1 MGFLCHHFI
10 MTLNDAKSPK
20 KSHQYFCEKC
30 DYITIRKKDYDK
42 HLLTRKHKMMTNDD
56 TKVPKSPAN
65 HVCSCGKS
73 YKYRQGLFQHKK
85 KCAYIIDENENM
97 CQPVHQENSSKSII
111 SPTKQQ
117 IQKKSNLMLSE
128 STGENDYKEMFIE
141 MVHQN
146 KELQKTLIKQ
156 QEQINEIIP
165 KIGNTTNSHNTQ
177 NNHFNVQLFL
187 NEQCKD
193 AVNLIDFVKSLH
205 IELSQLEYT
214 GKNGF
219 AEGMTNI
226 FTKAIENMDVTKRPI
241 HCTDLKRET
250 LYIKDNEEWNKDNDQ
265 DKMKTAIGVLKQ
277 NNIAKISD
285 WVKENPECH
294 SYEHPKSDLL
304 INMIQNHAK
313 EDKKSL
319 KKIIKNIAKSSIIP
333 KSITENSNT
342 PSEE

>member
-1 MGFLCHHFI
+1 
-10 MTLNDAKSPK
+10 MTLNDKESSGKVPK
-20 KSHQYFCEKC
+20 FECKFCN
-30 DYITIRKKDYDK
+30 YVTIRESQYTR

-56 TKVPKSPAN
+56 AKVPKSSAN

-85 KCAYIIDENENM
+85 KCSYIDENENM

-117 IQKKSNLMLSE
+117 IQNKSNLMISE
-128 STGENDYKEMFIE
+128 TSGENDYKEMFIE

-156 QEQINEIIP
+156 QEQINEMIP

-177 NNHFNVQLFL
+177 NNHFNLQLFL

-205 IELSQLEYT
+205 IELSQLEYI

-226 FTKAIENMDVTKRPI
+226 FTKAIENMEVTKRPI

-250 LYIKDNEEWNKDNDQ
+250 LYIKDNEQWNKDNDQ
-265 DKMKTAIGVLKQ
+265 DKMKTAIDVLKQ

-285 WVKENPECH
+285 WVKENPECD

-304 INMIQNHAK
+304 INIIQNHAK
-313 EDKKSL
+313 EDRKSL
-319 KKIIKNIAKSSIIP
+319 KKIIKNIAKSSVIP
-333 KSITENSNT
+333 KSFIDNDNQKDV
-342 PSEE
+342 